1 MLRIVPAYIQH
12 KSSKAQKLNKR
23 NWNTSHIFL
32 IQIFLIHLQERALHY
47 VDGVDGDVEIADG
60 IKLVETEKPESN
72 GRSLNDVQLPADAEE
87 REAEIDSLLVDRVA
101 RFLGSHTLQFKVTK
115 DSINDMQRSL
125 EEGKSSH
132 FLSIFM
138 KKILPNKLSNVT
150 LTARKMKMLL

>member
-1 MLRIVPAYIQH
+1 M
-12 KSSKAQKLNKR
+12 
-23 NWNTSHIFL
+23 
-32 IQIFLIHLQERALHY
+32 QERALHY

-150 LTARKMKMLL
+150 LTARKMKCCCKLLLLVSGYDDDPDRIVCPPDSYIQFIHLRLIDSTPHH